1 MILLFSIALSI
12 IFIYYF
18 LYQKPTKPNLP
29 PLVPGL
35 PLIGNLH
42 QLSAAPLLHIHLS
55 HLSKLHGPLLRLN
68 LGSNPV
74 IVISSAELAEEV
86 LKHQDSAF
94 CSRPTLVAQ
103 RRLSYNA
110 ADMAFAPYGPHWRDL
125 RRIAAT
131 HLLSPPKV
139 KSFRAVREDEVA
151 RMIAKISCH
160 CASSSP
166 VNLSEAAM
174 GLTTTLICR
183 IGFGRRYEDQGNELR
198 RFQELLKELRQL
210 LAAFFVSD
218 YFPALSWVDRASGL
232 MNRLDSAFEKL
243 DSFYQEL
250 IDEHLRAGDVDDDE
264 EDILGMQ
271 IKLELN
277 SYKPTN
283 WDRVK
288 ALLMDLFL
296 GGTDSSAASIVWIM
310 TALIKAPHIMKKVQ
324 TEIRHVVGN
333 KRKVDEDDLP
343 KLPYLKAVIHETFRL
358 YTPLPMLAPRETT
371 QKCVL
376 DGYEIQPKTTVYV
389 NVWAIARDPE
399 YWKTDPEEFLPER
412 FYGSEMD
419 AKGKDF
425 GLIPFG
431 SGRRI
436 CPGMFMGLANVEL
449 AVANL
454 LFSFD
459 WEVPQGSEVDTD
471 VLPGLIMHKKNPL
484 LLLPKLYQS

>member
-1 MILLFSIALSI
+1 
-12 IFIYYF
+12 
-18 LYQKPTKPNLP
+18 
-29 PLVPGL
+29 
-35 PLIGNLH
+35 
-42 QLSAAPLLHIHLS
+42 
-55 HLSKLHGPLLRLN
+55 
-68 LGSNPV
+68 
-74 IVISSAELAEEV
+74 
-86 LKHQDSAF
+86 
-94 CSRPTLVAQ
+94 
-103 RRLSYNA
+103 
-110 ADMAFAPYGPHWRDL
+110 
-125 RRIAAT
+125 
-131 HLLSPPKV
+131 
-139 KSFRAVREDEVA
+139 
-151 RMIAKISCH
+151 
-160 CASSSP
+160 
-166 VNLSEAAM
+166 
-174 GLTTTLICR
+174 
-183 IGFGRRYEDQGNELR
+183 
-198 RFQELLKELRQL
+198 
-210 LAAFFVSD
+210 
-218 YFPALSWVDRASGL
+218 
-232 MNRLDSAFEKL
+232 MNRSCQNLTKL
-243 DSFYQEL
+243 CNFY
-250 IDEHLRAGDVDDDE
+250 DD
-264 EDILGMQ
+264 LPFYLTQ
-271 IKLELN
+271 
-277 SYKPTN
+277 
-283 WDRVK
+283 
-288 ALLMDLFL
+288 DLFL